1 MYGRHCNLTVI
12 NFFTPRLDY
21 FKFEAED
28 GVGNFTFHTDI
39 YNFGHFFTGNGYG
52 AIPGNGYVE
61 MFMNIS
67 LTLRYLSIGS
77 QKICI

>member
-1 MYGRHCNLTVI
+1 MYGRHCSLTVI
-12 NFFTPRLDY
+12 NFFTPQLDY

-28 GVGNFTFHTDI
+28 GVGNFTFYRDM
-39 YNFGHFFTGNGYG
+39 YNFGHSFTGSGYS

-61 MFMNIS
+61 VFLNIS

-77 QKICI
+77 QQICF